1 MVENDAL
8 SRLREAAEIALYRAI
23 AHEKSH
29 RLSYKAWARARD
41 LGIALPEADPWL
53 NTWTT
58 NIADTSNRYQ
68 GAPVRSGSMTI
79 MSGHEPDIE
88 NALSRALAKE
98 TPLGGPLV
106 DESRDFERS
115 EEHTSELQS
124 LMCISY

>member
-88 NALSRALAKE
+88 NALSRALA
-98 TPLGGPLV
+98 
-106 DESRDFERS
+106 RS

-124 LMCISY
+124 LMRISYAVFCLKTKTKHNNR

>member
-88 NALSRALAKE
+88 NALSRA
-98 TPLGGPLV
+98 
-106 DESRDFERS
+106 RS
-115 EEHTSELQS
+115 EERRVGTEWVSTGRSRGAPSH
-124 LMCISY
+124 

>member
-68 GAPVRSGSMTI
+68 GDPVRSELGTA
-79 MSGHEPDIE
+79 SG
-88 NALSRALAKE
+88 R
-98 TPLGGPLV
+98 
-106 DESRDFERS
+106 ERVCQYVWIPVGAG
-115 EEHTSELQS
+115 TVTKKKKKQ
-124 LMCISY
+124 

>member
-58 NIADTSNRYQ
+58 NIAETSNRYQ
-68 GAPVRSGSMTI
+68 GPNVRPGPLTI
-79 MSGHEPDIE
+79 KTGHEPITHSD
-88 NALSRALAKE
+88 LSPPLHTE
-98 TPLGGPLV
+98 TPTSSPPLA
-106 DESRDFERS
+106 
-115 EEHTSELQS
+115 HQ
-124 LMCISY
+124 

>member
-53 NTWTT
+53 NTWPTH
-58 NIADTSNRYQ
+58 IADTSNRYQ
-68 GAPVRSGSMTI
+68 GAPVRAASMTI
-79 MSGHEPDIE
+79 CSGTAPEPE
-88 NALSRALAKE
+88 LRLSR
-98 TPLGGPLV
+98 
-106 DESRDFERS
+106 ERTTEHPIDRKNG
-115 EEHTSELQS
+115 EEGK
-124 LMCISY
+124 